1 MRIYF
6 TSDLHGSQKCWLKFL
21 ATPKYYQAD
30 VIIIGGDITG
40 KFVVPI
46 VRHPRGY
53 AEATYMGIKRKMK
66 KEADVEQLKEQIA
79 YAGQYATEMSA
90 EEFEAYSNDPSL
102 LDPLFSRL
110 LLQRMEEWAKLADER
125 LAGQNVRCLISAGN
139 DDLFDVDEVLKSAK
153 TIEAF
158 DGEIVDLGDG
168 FEMLGLGYSSPTPW
182 NCPRDISE
190 EELAGKIDA
199 LAGRI
204 QRMEQA
210 IFSIHVPPYDSG
222 LDAAPELTDDMSMV
236 LDPIGQPNMVPVGST
251 AVREAILKYQPMLGL
266 HGHIHE
272 ARGIRQLGRTT
283 VVNPGSEYSE
293 GILHGAVIELE
304 PGKGLGQVNLVEG

>member
-46 VRHPRGY
+46 VRHPRGH
-53 AEATYMGIKRKMK
+53 AEATYMGLKRKLK
-66 KEADVEQLKEQIA
+66 KQEDIDQLKQQIA
-79 YAGQYATEMSA
+79 YAGQYAAEMSV
-90 EEFEAYSNDPSL
+90 EEHEQYVQDPSL
-102 LDPLFSRL
+102 LEPLFTRL
-110 LLQRMEEWAKLADER
+110 LTERVEEWVKLADER

-139 DDLFDVDEVLKSAK
+139 DDLYEVDEVLKSSK
-153 TIEAF
+153 TIEAL
-158 DGEIVDLGDG
+158 DGEVVDLGG
-168 FEMLGLGYSSPTPW
+168 FEMLGLGYSNMTPW
-182 NCPRDISE
+182 NCPRDLSE
-190 EELAGKIDA
+190 EQLAAKIEA

-204 QRMEQA
+204 QRMDQA
-210 IFSIHVPPYDSG
+210 VFCIHVPPYDAG
-222 LDAAPELTDDMSMV
+222 IDAAPELTPDMSMV

-272 ARGIRQLGRTT
+272 SQGVRQLGRTT
-283 VVNPGSEYSE
+283 LVNPGSEYGE
-293 GILHGAVIELE
+293 GILHGAVFELE

>member
-6 TSDLHGSQKCWLKFL
+6 TTDLHGSQKCWLKFL

-53 AEATYMGIKRKMK
+53 AEATYMGLKRKLK
-66 KEADVEQLKEQIA
+66 KEEEVERLKQQIA
-79 YAGQYATEMSA
+79 YAGQYAAEMNI
-90 EEFEAYSNDPSL
+90 EEFEAYSTDPSTL
-102 LDPLFSRL
+102 EPLFSRL
-110 LLQRMEEWAKLADER
+110 LLQRMEEWVKLADER
-125 LAGQNVRCLISAGN
+125 LAGQNVRCFISAGN
-139 DDLFDVDEVLKSAK
+139 DDLFEIDEVLKTAQ
-153 TIEAF
+153 TIETF
-158 DGEIVDLGDG
+158 DGEIVDLGG
-168 FEMLGLGYSSPTPW
+168 FEMLGIGNSNMTPW

-190 EELAGKIDA
+190 EQLAAKIDA
-199 LAGRI
+199 LAGRL
-204 QRMEQA
+204 QRMDQA
-210 IFSIHVPPYDSG
+210 VFCIHVPPYDTG
-222 LDAAPELTDDMSMV
+222 IDAAPELTPGMSMV

-251 AVREAILKYQPMLGL
+251 AVREAILRYQPMLGL

-272 ARGIRQLGRTT
+272 SRGVRQLGRTT
-283 VVNPGSEYSE
+283 LVNPGSEYGE
-293 GILHGAVIELE
+293 GILHGAVFDLE